1 MANVRGGGGSSR
13 WTEMNKRNAK
23 KTAAWLKAGNRQVN
37 KDKQVGVAMV
47 QWLY

>member
-1 MANVRGGGGSSR
+1 
-13 WTEMNKRNAK
+13 MNKRNAK
-23 KTAAWLKAGNRQVN
+23 KTAAWLRAGNRQVN